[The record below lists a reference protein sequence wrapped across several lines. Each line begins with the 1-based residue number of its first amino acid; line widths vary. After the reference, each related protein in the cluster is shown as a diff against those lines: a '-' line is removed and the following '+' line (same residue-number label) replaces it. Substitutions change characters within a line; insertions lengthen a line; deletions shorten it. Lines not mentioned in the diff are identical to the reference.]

1 METLRTGGT
10 GRPIERLRR
19 LGSNLALVAGGSLL
33 ALALAE
39 GLLWA
44 VGFSF
49 AFAPERVEF
58 GYPDPVV
65 LEDRF
70 VPDPD
75 LFWVTPAYHRVLAGM
90 ARQRRQILFMGDSC
104 TAGPYPN
111 LFLQRLRAAH
121 PGATIAGG
129 KLGVGGWSS
138 YQGLAQLRRDVLPL
152 RPRVIT
158 LYYGWNDHWIG
169 FGLEDKEIH
178 RLSSS
183 WLARLDVLRTAQ
195 LLQKTRLA
203 LRTRNLA
210 ARPERVAPEDFR
222 ANLTEMIA
230 LARGRDIVP
239 VLLTAPTSHEAGR
252 EPAYLAVRQLRN
264 LDELVPLHRRYVEIV
279 REVAEAE
286 NAVLCDLAARFDALP
301 RRAVRH
307 EYFGGD
313 GIHLTLAG
321 NDKIAEFLM
330 ECFEASP
337 ELRGIFTESA
347 AAAPGKPGQRSR

>member
-1 METLRTGGT
+1 
-10 GRPIERLRR
+10 
-19 LGSNLALVAGGSLL
+19 
-33 ALALAE
+33 
-39 GLLWA
+39 
-44 VGFSF
+44 
-49 AFAPERVEF
+49 
-58 GYPDPVV
+58 
-65 LEDRF
+65 
-70 VPDPD
+70 
-75 LFWVTPAYHRVLAGM
+75 M
-90 ARQRRQILFMGDSC
+90 ARQGQQIVFMGDSC

-121 PGATIAGG
+121 PGATIVGG

-152 RPRVIT
+152 RPRIIT

-178 RLSSS
+178 RLSRS
-183 WLARLDVLRTAQ
+183 WLSRFDVLRTAQ

-203 LRTRNLA
+203 LRTRSLA

-222 ANLTEMIA
+222 ANLTEMIS

-252 EPAYLAVRQLRN
+252 EPAYLAVRHLRN

-279 REVAEAE
+279 REVAESE
-286 NAVLCDLAARFDALP
+286 NALLCDLAARFDALP
-301 RRAVRH
+301 RRPVRH

-313 GIHLTLAG
+313 GIHLTPAG

-337 ELRGIFTESA
+337 ELQGVFRESSA
-347 AAAPGKPGQRSR
+347 AAGGKPGQRPR